1 MGLLNR
7 LLGNSTE
14 TDISKVEEKLNDLLC
29 EGEQVLGAYRLI
41 RDLLVLTDSRLIF
54 VDKKGITGKRTLFV
68 SIPYQQVVRFSVE
81 TAGHLDIDS
90 ELRIWLCH
98 SAEPLVW
105 EFGSSKQAVAAQR
118 QIAAGTFRR

>member
-7 LLGNSTE
+7 LLGNSAE
-14 TDISKVEEKLNDLLC
+14 TDLAKVEEKLEEVLT
-29 EGEQVLGAYRLI
+29 EGEQVQGAYRLI
-41 RDLLVLTDSRLIF
+41 RDLLVLTDRRVIF

-68 SIPYQQVVRFSVE
+68 SIPYRNVVRFSVE

-90 ELRIWLCH
+90 ELRLWLCH
-98 SAEPLVW
+98 TSQPVVW

-118 QIAAGTFRR
+118 QIAAGTCS